1 MKELDRES
9 RQSLTSMIKLGMT
22 TWKNLSKNEDVK
34 LHFMDTLE
42 EVEEPGD
49 DQQPLIA
56 EEDAETNLHQQ
67 AVDQLGEN
75 FTNEQFEDWNEQRLR
90 REREDRDAQNDMDVM
105 PDDDGD
111 DYGMEVEGDDA
122 YF

>member
-1 MKELDRES
+1 M
-9 RQSLTSMIKLGMT
+9 
-22 TWKNLSKNEDVK
+22 
-34 LHFMDTLE
+34 
-42 EVEEPGD
+42 
-49 DQQPLIA
+49 IA
-56 EEDAETNLHQQ
+56 EEDAETNLQQQ
-67 AVDQLGEN
+67 ALEQLGEN

-111 DYGMEVEGDDA
+111 DYGMEAEGDDA